1 MKKLMLAI
9 ALMASWP
16 AFADGPAASETS
28 IQELLTITDAKK
40 LVEGMYAQMDG
51 MMEQAMK
58 QALAGKPVTPEQEK
72 VMAEYRA
79 KVIGITREELAWST
93 LEPVYIDLY
102 SKTFSQSE
110 IEGMLQFYRSE
121 PGKAVIAKMPLMM
134 SNLMQMM
141 TGRMQSIMP
150 RIMKLA
156 EEYVPK
162 IQAAGGK

>member
-9 ALMASWP
+9 ALGVSCP
-16 AFADGPAASETS
+16 AFADDPAASEAS
-28 IQELLTITDAKK
+28 IRQLLDVTDAKK
-40 LVEGMYAQMDG
+40 LVEGVYAQMDSV
-51 MMEQAMK
+51 MEQSMK
-58 QALAGKPVTPEQEK
+58 QALAGKPVTPDQEK

-79 KVIGITREELAWST
+79 KVVAITREELAWSQ

-110 IEGMLQFYRSE
+110 LDGMLQFYQSE
-121 PGKAVIAKMPLMM
+121 PGKAVIAKLPLMM
-134 SNLMQMM
+134 NNLMQMM
-141 TGRMQSIMP
+141 TARMQALMP

-162 IQAAGGK
+162 IQAAGK